1 MYLCLVVQILDEA
14 DLDDDQALSFA
25 EFEHVIS
32 KAPDFVK
39 YVQPVSILGLE
50 NCQSFFP
57 PHLPMYV
64 RCATMHGVPQ
74 RVAHT
79 SLIGTTLAKLSKQ
92 LRNITYK

>member
-39 YVQPVSILGLE
+39 YVQLIT
-50 NCQSFFP
+50 CQ
-57 PHLPMYV
+57 
-64 RCATMHGVPQ
+64 
-74 RVAHT
+74 
-79 SLIGTTLAKLSKQ
+79 K
-92 LRNITYK
+92 